1 MNLITWLRRFSIRSR
16 LITCMVLVVGLGS
29 IVGSGISWQLWSLKG
44 EFDAFT
50 QQEFAAVQRMGKLAL
65 NLSALRGHEKAAIIN
80 AGDSVSAQAE
90 FKAWQAALTA
100 TDQATQ
106 ALQEAAPSEAIAAQI
121 QALRPKLASYG
132 QALTPT
138 LQMVTDLSIT
148 SSTEAYQGS
157 ESARA
162 EADAIERQVNTLNDS
177 ITELAEA
184 RRIKAAD
191 GVVHTIALL
200 WGLLLSQGFIFLPLM
215 ALTILSITRPL
226 RRAEDITQ
234 AIAHGDLTHD
244 IEPRG
249 QDEITHLMV
258 SMKQMQDGLREMVAS
273 VRESSESMLTAST
286 QIAAGNQD
294 LSSRTE
300 QTASNLQSTSSAMDE
315 LSKTVE
321 NSADSAH
328 VANELSSAASQRAVA
343 GGEVVESVV
352 TQMADISQ
360 ASRQIGDIIGVID
373 GIAFQTNILALNAA
387 VEAARAG
394 EQGRGF
400 AVVASEVRS
409 LAGRSAEAAKE
420 IKSLIGASV
429 ERVEQGNV
437 QAERAGQTMTEVVN
451 AIRRVTDIMGEISAA
466 SSEQSAGVSQVGE
479 AVTQMDQATQQNAA
493 LVEQMA
499 AAAGSLSGQA
509 RELVEAV
516 AVFKLAQGASGQW
529 SAAPAHKPVAAP
541 APRPAAPRPSLG
553 AKKPAS
559 APASKPA
566 ASLSAPKPVA
576 AADGQGDWESF

>member
-16 LITCMVLVVGLGS
+16 LITCMVLVVGIGS
-29 IVGSGISWQLWSLKG
+29 IVGSGMSWQLWSLKG

-148 SSTEAYQGS
+148 SSAEAYQGS

-200 WGLLLSQGFIFLPLM
+200 WGLLLSPGFIFLPLM

-249 QDEITHLMV
+249 HDEITHLMV

-400 AVVASEVRS
+400 AVVAGEGRT
-409 LAGRSAEAAKE
+409 LAQRSAEAARE
-420 IKSLIGASV
+420 IKGLIGASV
-429 ERVEQGNV
+429 TQVESGAKLVQDAGATMQEIVNDVVRVSSV
-437 QAERAGQTMTEVVN
+437 
-451 AIRRVTDIMGEISAA
+451 ISEISTAA
-466 SSEQSAGVSQVGE
+466 AEQSSSIGQINQAVSHLD
-479 AVTQMDQATQQNAA
+479 QMTQQNAA
-493 LVEQMA
+493 LVEESTA
-499 AAAGSLSGQA
+499 AAASLTEQA
-509 RELVEAV
+509 QRLADAV
-516 AVFKLAQGASGQW
+516 NAFQTDAQRG
-529 SAAPAHKPVAAP
+529 
-541 APRPAAPRPSLG
+541 
-553 AKKPAS
+553 
-559 APASKPA
+559 
-566 ASLSAPKPVA
+566 
-576 AADGQGDWESF
+576 

>member
-16 LITCMVLVVGLGS
+16 LITCMVLVVGIGS
-29 IVGSGISWQLWSLKG
+29 IVGSGMSWQLWSLKG

-148 SSTEAYQGS
+148 SSAEAYQGS

-200 WGLLLSQGFIFLPLM
+200 WGLLLSPGFIFLPLM

-249 QDEITHLMV
+249 HDEITHLMV

-400 AVVASEVRS
+400 AVVAGEVRS
-409 LAGRSAEAAKE
+409 LAQRSAEAARE
-420 IKSLIGASV
+420 IKGLIGKST
-429 ERVEQGNV
+429 ERVEMGSQKV
-437 QAERAGQTMTEVVN
+437 REAGAVMTEIVD
-451 AIRRVTDIMGEISAA
+451 AIQRVTHAMGEIAEA
-466 SSEQSAGVSQVGE
+466 TRQQSMGIGHVSLSINQLD
-479 AVTQMDQATQQNAA
+479 QMTQQNAA
-493 LVEQMA
+493 LVEESA
-499 AAAGSLSGQA
+499 AAADSLRQQA
-509 RELVEAV
+509 IELSRTVQRFHIEV
-516 AVFKLAQGASGQW
+516 
-529 SAAPAHKPVAAP
+529 SANAAIQ
-541 APRPAAPRPSLG
+541 A
-553 AKKPAS
+553 
-559 APASKPA
+559 
-566 ASLSAPKPVA
+566 
-576 AADGQGDWESF
+576 

>member
-16 LITCMVLVVGLGS
+16 LITCMVLVVGIGS
-29 IVGSGISWQLWSLKG
+29 IVGSGMSWQLWSLKG

-148 SSTEAYQGS
+148 SSAEAYQGS

-200 WGLLLSQGFIFLPLM
+200 WGLLLSPGFIFLPLM

-400 AVVASEVRS
+400 AVVAGEVRS
-409 LAGRSAEAAKE
+409 LAQRSAEAARE
-420 IKSLIGASV
+420 IKGLIGKST
-429 ERVEQGNV
+429 ERVEMGSQKV
-437 QAERAGQTMTEVVN
+437 REAGAVMTEIVD
-451 AIRRVTDIMGEISAA
+451 AIQRVTHAMGEIAEA
-466 SSEQSAGVSQVGE
+466 TRQQSMGIGHVSLSINQLD
-479 AVTQMDQATQQNAA
+479 QMTQQNAA
-493 LVEQMA
+493 LVEESA
-499 AAAGSLSGQA
+499 AAADSLRQQA
-509 RELVEAV
+509 IELSRTVQRFHIEV
-516 AVFKLAQGASGQW
+516 
-529 SAAPAHKPVAAP
+529 SANAAIQ
-541 APRPAAPRPSLG
+541 A
-553 AKKPAS
+553 
-559 APASKPA
+559 
-566 ASLSAPKPVA
+566 
-576 AADGQGDWESF
+576 

>member
-249 QDEITHLMV
+249 HDEITHLMV

-300 QTASNLQSTSSAMDE
+300 LTASSLQQTAASMQQLTETVRHNADAARQANQLVAQAAGVAQHGGTVVGNVVSTME
-315 LSKTVE
+315 QI
-321 NSADSAH
+321 N
-328 VANELSSAASQRAVA
+328 AASRK
-343 GGEVVESVV
+343 
-352 TQMADISQ
+352 IN
-360 ASRQIGDIIGVID
+360 DIIGVID

-400 AVVASEVRS
+400 AVVAGEVRA
-409 LAGRSAEAAKE
+409 LAQRSASSARE
-420 IKSLIGASV
+420 ISGLIGVTVDQIASGAQQMDHAGTTIRGVVDAV
-429 ERVEQGNV
+429 ERVSALV
-437 QAERAGQTMTEVVN
+437 QQ
-451 AIRRVTDIMGEISAA
+451 ISSATR
-466 SSEQSAGVSQVGE
+466 EQSQGIAQVNE
-479 AVTQMDQATQQNAA
+479 AVTQLDTVTQQNAA
-493 LVEQMA
+493 LVEQSTA
-499 AAAGSLSGQA
+499 AA
-509 RELVEAV
+509 
-516 AVFKLAQGASGQW
+516 QGLKDGAE
-529 SAAPAHKPVAAP
+529 
-541 APRPAAPRPSLG
+541 SLG
-553 AKKPAS
+553 RAMDVFR
-559 APASKPA
+559 
-566 ASLSAPKPVA
+566 L
-576 AADGQGDWESF
+576 G